1 MTFDVSLDFSFQ
13 VQTGVDEI
21 VLSASI
27 YSRNSWLWLIILIVV
42 ILCLLL
48 LILITIFVIYMRR
61 RSKRQGKYGV
71 QDTANGKK
79 PNNKKK

>member
-1 MTFDVSLDFSFQ
+1 MFQ

-27 YSRNSWLWLIILIVV
+27 YNSRLGSNWLWLIILIVV
-42 ILCLLL
+42 ILALL
-48 LILITIFVIYMRR
+48 LIVLITFVIVVRK

-71 QDTANGKK
+71 QDTANG
-79 PNNKKK
+79 NGKKK